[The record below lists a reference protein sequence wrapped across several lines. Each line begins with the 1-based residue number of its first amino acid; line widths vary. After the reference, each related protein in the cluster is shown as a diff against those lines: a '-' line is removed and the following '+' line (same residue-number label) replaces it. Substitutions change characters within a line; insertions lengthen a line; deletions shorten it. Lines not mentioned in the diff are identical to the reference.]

1 MYDNNVQNPVAYFSA
16 EYALSDPGPAY
27 AGGLGVLAADF
38 VYAAS
43 KTKFP
48 LVCVGL
54 HYGSSAK
61 VPGLTQV
68 TSIQLEPLVVTVPIH
83 DHNVFVT
90 AWKKELDGVTIYFL
104 DTNLPLNSVSDQK
117 ITESLYA
124 PDKEVRLKQEMIL
137 GIGGTRFLLAMGIHP
152 ALYHANEGHSGLLA
166 YELIYHEMTHR
177 QIDFPTAVKMAQ
189 RRLVFTNHTLVP
201 AGDEVFSNDLV
212 STLLTKY
219 SQDTQ
224 IPVVDLVSLG
234 LVKDSSLFSLTI
246 LCLRLS
252 CAANAVSKLHATKTK
267 ETWTEHPMIQ
277 ITNGIYLPRWDK
289 IGSDNPVDFWPRHQ
303 KNKQL
308 LLDHIQKQTGVV
320 WDKDVLLAGWAR
332 RLVSYKRPL
341 TVLEE
346 VESLLSLARSDTPLR
361 IVFSGK
367 IPEHDPESHKFLEQ
381 IQKYSQEELKDI
393 IVFLPFYDLNVAQLL
408 TAGCDIWL
416 NTPTVGFEACGTSG
430 MKASLNGVL
439 PVSTRDGWVDE
450 VDLFGSGWILDA
462 TQMSSDLMSQLRE
475 RILPMY
481 YEHQKNPTNSAWT
494 SHMQNSRKMILDNFD
509 MQKVVQKY
517 IDLMYLPSL
526 NKR

>member
-1 MYDNNVQNPVAYFSA
+1 MGSPVAYFSA

-27 AGGLGVLAADF
+27 AGGLGVLAGDF
-38 VYAAS
+38 VNAAS
-43 KTKFP
+43 DTQFP
-48 LVCVGL
+48 LICVGL
-54 HYGSSAK
+54 HYGSSA
-61 VPGLTQV
+61 PTEGLTPV
-68 TSIQLEPLVVTVPIH
+68 TSAQGEPIVVTVPIQ

-90 AWKKELDGVTIYFL
+90 AWKKQVGSIPIYFL
-104 DTNLPLNSVSDQK
+104 DTNISLNQISDQK
-117 ITESLYA
+117 ITEALYA
-124 PDKEVRLKQEMIL
+124 PDKEVRLKQEMVL
-137 GIGGTRFLLAMGIHP
+137 GIGGTRFLHALGIHP

-166 YELIYHEMTHR
+166 FELIAHEMEHH
-177 QIDFPTAVKMAQ
+177 QIDFQTAVKMAQ

-224 IPVVDLVSLG
+224 IPVTDLVALG
-234 LVKDSSLFSLTI
+234 LIKDSSLFSLTM
-246 LCLRLS
+246 LCLRMS
-252 CAANAVSKLHATKTK
+252 CTANAVSRLHATKAK

-277 ITNGIYLPRWDK
+277 ITNGIYIPRWDK
-289 IGSDNPVDFWPRHQ
+289 LHTEDPKEIWSQHQ

-308 LLDHIQKQTGVV
+308 LLDHIQKITGVT
-320 WDKDVLLAGWAR
+320 WSPDVLLAGWAR

-341 TVLEE
+341 TALEDIQ
-346 VESLLSLARSDTPLR
+346 SLLTLARSDTPIR

-367 IPEHDPESHKFLEQ
+367 IPEHDSESHKYLEQ
-381 IQKYSQEELKDI
+381 IQNLSQNELRDI
-393 IVFLPFYDLNVAQLL
+393 LVFLPGYDLNVAQLL

-430 MKASLNGVL
+430 MKAALNGVL

-450 VDLFGSGWILDA
+450 VDLYGSGWVLDS
-462 TQMSSDLMSQLRE
+462 TQTSQDLISQLRE

-481 YEHQKNPTNSAWT
+481 QDRPTWI
-494 SHMQNSRKMILDNFD
+494 SHMISSRKMILDSFD